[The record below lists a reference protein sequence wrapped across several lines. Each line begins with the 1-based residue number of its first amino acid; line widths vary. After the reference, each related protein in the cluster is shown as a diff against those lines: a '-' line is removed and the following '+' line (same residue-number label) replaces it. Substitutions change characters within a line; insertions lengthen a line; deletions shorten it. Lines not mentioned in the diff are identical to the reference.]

1 MKKVRKEI
9 LILDMMEDM
18 TMVVVVDSLMMEEV
32 KAFLMVVDSMMGE
45 VLILVILVIEN
56 QTTQQRRIIKVFINS
71 FCKLLCVISK

>member
-32 KAFLMVVDSMMGE
+32 KAFLMVVDSTMGE
-45 VLILVILVIEN
+45 ALILVILVIEN
-56 QTTQQRRIIKVFINS
+56 
-71 FCKLLCVISK
+71 

>member
-32 KAFLMVVDSMMGE
+32 KAFLMVVVSMMGE

-56 QTTQQRRIIKVFINS
+56 QTTHSDFGSVNFHHG
-71 FCKLLCVISK
+71 FCVKGV

>member
-18 TMVVVVDSLMMEEV
+18 TMVVVEDSLMTEEE

-45 VLILVILVIEN
+45 ALILVILVIEN
-56 QTTQQRRIIKVFINS
+56 
-71 FCKLLCVISK
+71 